1 MNITNLYNLF
11 RKYKFSG
18 DEVDKYV
25 IEAVLLEALQTYEVS
40 EWDIE
45 ILNNKILN
53 YMVSKNE
60 RDYKKYLN
68 YLLKSKTIEPLQLNI
83 ENIRKFVEKEL
94 IEVKG
99 LINEIEQRKI
109 KQ

>member
-11 RKYKFSG
+11 RKYKFNG

-68 YLLKSKTIEPLQLNI
+68 YLLNSKTIKPLELNI

-94 IEVKG
+94 EEVKG